1 MKFASNILFLVD
13 KIKEQNL
20 QKITALEKALDLSVK
35 AAGSFHEP
43 VSGSVTSD
51 RAVNDTFYRAFYYAD
66 TPRSSLKEKEFVPP
80 TAMASAMPIDAV
92 RRWGIDVAVQ
102 ASEMAHCPDAD
113 SKDQLDMEEV
123 ASAVAKNT
131 NELVRRR
138 RYVLTNTEKRFSDD
152 GLDVGN
158 KKFNAK
164 SKRATLSKARV
175 KSHCRTPIP
184 SSFPSDGD
192 TPARTHFPPASSN
205 FLNSAGLSKSMSHR
219 TDSKSTVTESHAHY
233 YDDSLFDL
241 LDEMR

>member
-1 MKFASNILFLVD
+1 MKFASKSLFLVN

-20 QKITALEKALDLSVK
+20 QKITALEKALDLSIK

-43 VSGSVTSD
+43 VSGSVTPD
-51 RAVNDTFYRAFYYAD
+51 RSVNDTFYRAFYYAD
-66 TPRSSLKEKEFVPP
+66 TPRSSLKEKEVVPP
-80 TAMASAMPIDAV
+80 SAIAMPIDAV

-102 ASEMAHCPDAD
+102 ASEMAHWPDAD
-113 SKDQLDMEEV
+113 SKDQLDVEEV

-138 RYVLTNTEKRFSDD
+138 RYVLTNTEKRVSDD
-152 GLDVGN
+152 

-164 SKRATLSKARV
+164 SKRTTLSKARV
-175 KSHCRTPIP
+175 KLHCRTPIP
-184 SSFPSDGD
+184 SSFPSNGD
-192 TPARTHFPPASSN
+192 TRGTARTHFPPASSN
-205 FLNSAGLSKSMSHR
+205 CLSSAGLSKSVSHR
-219 TDSKSTVTESHAHY
+219 TDSKSTATESHAHY